1 MARSETA
8 LVVIDLQWAMFAG
21 VGFGPLYDADGLLER
36 VRELIDRARKANV
49 PVIYIQHNDAPG
61 TFMEKDT
68 VGWQYH
74 RQIAPLA
81 DDTIVEKTES
91 DAFFNTALGEVL
103 KARGIQQ
110 LVLVG
115 AQTDA
120 CVDTTCRRAFS
131 EGYEVILVS
140 DGHSTFDFGELTAAQ
155 IIRHH
160 NNILG
165 GEFATLKAVAE
176 VEFD

>member
-1 MARSETA
+1 
-8 LVVIDLQWAMFAG
+8 
-21 VGFGPLYDADGLLER
+21 
-36 VRELIDRARKANV
+36 
-49 PVIYIQHNDAPG
+49 
-61 TFMEKDT
+61 MEKDA

-81 DDTIVEKTES
+81 DDTLVEKTQS
-91 DAFFNTALGEVL
+91 DAFLRTVLGEVL
-103 KARGIQQ
+103 KARGIKR

-131 EGYEVILVS
+131 KGYQVVLVS
-140 DGHSTFDFGELTAAQ
+140 DGHSTFDFGELTAVQ

-160 NNILG
+160 NNILD
-165 GEFATLKAVAE
+165 GEFATLKSAAE